1 MAGPASAL
9 FVLPQLSANHR
20 ALEPRSV
27 FRPKNRR
34 LFVAKFHHGHRTE
47 EELDSEVEDGL
58 TVKGSLG
65 MDIVLWL
72 EHRHPDPK
80 NLLTEN
86 LGTGI

>member
-1 MAGPASAL
+1 
-9 FVLPQLSANHR
+9 
-20 ALEPRSV
+20 
-27 FRPKNRR
+27 
-34 LFVAKFHHGHRTE
+34 
-47 EELDSEVEDGL
+47 
-58 TVKGSLG
+58 VKGSLG